1 VGLDDLDDTGLEGHY
16 PRICNAWREW
26 MSRVLIVC
34 NDVIGERMAGPAIRS
49 WEIAKA
55 LSHEHQVTLLA
66 RNQPTVKAPDSR
78 FVLAMRTPRVFA
90 RLVRDSEVVISQ
102 GSVMPIFYALWFNK
116 CLVVDLYDPFPIADL
131 EDSRFFPSK
140 KRHRHHRLLNQ
151 NIAVQ
156 LWGGDFFLCASDTQ
170 RNFWIGMLQGAGRIT
185 PEVYDNDTTLRSLI
199 EVVPFGIPV
208 ERPAH
213 TRSVLKGV
221 YPGIRAQDRVLL
233 WGGGIWNWFD
243 PVTLLQSMA
252 RLRDSRPEI
261 KLLFMGVAHPNL
273 MVDNLRM
280 AEAAISLS
288 RELDL
293 YDRTVFF
300 HQEWVPYAERQNY
313 LLEAD
318 IGVSTNLDHLEAQLA
333 FRTRLLDCIW
343 AGLPIICTGGDTM
356 AALVEKEGLGLTV
369 PPNDVDGLTSAILRL
384 FDDKDYYRTCK
395 DNLTKVA
402 ERFHWDTV
410 VEPLQR
416 FCANPSQ
423 ARDKTPALRRRAIL
437 ASISYYL
444 SVLRFQVA
452 EKGIGNTIQQIIGH
466 SQRVAR
472 Y

>member
-1 VGLDDLDDTGLEGHY
+1 
-16 PRICNAWREW
+16 
-26 MSRVLIVC
+26 MSRVLVVC

-49 WEIAKA
+49 WELAKA
-55 LSHEHQVTLLA
+55 LSHDHQVTLLA
-66 RNQPTVKAPDSR
+66 RNQPTIDAPGSR
-78 FVLAMRTPRVFA
+78 FTLAARTPARLA

-102 GSVMPIFYALWFNK
+102 GSVMPILYALWFNK

-131 EDSRFFPSK
+131 EDGRFLPSK
-140 KRHRHHRLLNQ
+140 KRHWHHRLLNR
-151 NIAVQ
+151 NIGVQ
-156 LWGGDFFLCASDTQ
+156 LLGGDFFLCASDTQ

-208 ERPAH
+208 ERPVH

-243 PVTLLQSMA
+243 PLILLHSMA
-252 RLRDSRPEI
+252 TLRDSRPEI
-261 KLLFMGVAHPNL
+261 RLLFMGLAHPNL

-293 YDRTVFF
+293 YNRTVFF
-300 HQEWVPYAERQNY
+300 NEHWVPYEERQNY

-318 IGVSTNLDHLEAQLA
+318 IGVSTNLDHLEARLA

-343 AGLPIICTGGDTM
+343 AGLPIVCTEGDAM
-356 AALVEKEGLGLTV
+356 AELVEKEELGLTV
-369 PPNDVDGLTSAILRL
+369 PPNDVDRLTRAILRL
-384 FDDKDYYRTCK
+384 LDDRDYYQTCT
-395 DNLTKVA
+395 DNLARVA
-402 ERFHWDTV
+402 ERFYWDAV
-410 VEPLQR
+410 VEPLLR
-416 FCANPSQ
+416 FCAHPSQ
-423 ARDKTPALRRRAIL
+423 ARDKTPALRCRAII

-444 SVLRFQVA
+444 SVLRFQVG
-452 EKGIGNTIQQIIGH
+452 EKEVGKTIRQIIG
-466 SQRVAR
+466 QPARVTR

>member
-1 VGLDDLDDTGLEGHY
+1 
-16 PRICNAWREW
+16 
-26 MSRVLIVC
+26 
-34 NDVIGERMAGPAIRS
+34 MAGPAIRS
-49 WEIAKA
+49 WELAKA
-55 LSHEHQVTLLA
+55 LSRDHRITLLA
-66 RNQPTVKAPDSR
+66 RNQPTIDAPDSR
-78 FVLAMRTPRVFA
+78 FTLAARTPTTLA

-131 EDSRFFPSK
+131 EDGRFLPSK
-140 KRHRHHRLLNQ
+140 KRQWHHRLLNQ
-151 NIAVQ
+151 NIGVQ
-156 LWGGDFFLCASDTQ
+156 LFWGDFFLCASETQ
-170 RNFWIGMLQGAGRIT
+170 RNFWIGMLQAAGRIT

-208 ERPAH
+208 ERPVH

-221 YPGIRAQDRVLL
+221 YPGIRAQDKVLL

-243 PVTLLQSMA
+243 PLTLLRSMA

-261 KLLFMGVAHPNL
+261 RLLFMGVAHPNL

-293 YDRTVFF
+293 YNRTVFF
-300 HQEWVPYAERQNY
+300 NQEWVPYGERQNY

-318 IGVSTNLDHLEAQLA
+318 IGVSTNLDHLEARLA

-343 AGLPIICTGGDTM
+343 AGLPIICTAGDAM
-356 AALVEKEGLGLTV
+356 AALVEKEELGLTV
-369 PPNDVDGLTSAILRL
+369 PPNDVDRLTRAILRL
-384 FDDKDYYRTCK
+384 LDDRDYYQSCK
-395 DNLTKVA
+395 NNLARVA
-402 ERFHWDTV
+402 ERFYWDAV
-410 VEPLQR
+410 VEPLLR
-416 FCANPSQ
+416 FCAHPSQ
-423 ARDKTPALRRRAIL
+423 ARDKTPALRCGAIF

-444 SVLRFQVA
+444 SVLRFRVG
-452 EKGIGNTIQQIIGH
+452 EKEVGKTIRQIIG
-466 SQRVAR
+466 QPARVTR